1 MPTTARTSQRRP
13 VVIVPPDEEKPRR
26 ASRAVQKAAML
37 KIALKKKRPLKS
49 ATKTVVVKVRRQGGA
64 RVMTIPP
71 VILASLGADE
81 GTELAVD
88 VKGGKLVAEPV
99 APESAQ
105 APRRRYT
112 LAELL
117 QGAEHLP
124 EIYASVAGALDGEPI
139 GNEIG

>member
-13 VVIVPPDEEKPRR
+13 VVIAPPEAEKPRG
-26 ASRAVQKAAML
+26 ASRAIQEAATGR
-37 KIALKKKRPLKS
+37 IALKKKCPLKS
-49 ATKTVVVKVRRQGGA
+49 ATKTIVVKVRRQGGA

-71 VILASLGADE
+71 VLLASLGADE

-99 APESAQ
+99 VPEPAS

-124 EIYASVAGALDGEPI
+124 EIYASVAGALNGEPI